1 MNMENE
7 RLSLKMLPFID
18 FTKYCSPRVDV
29 DSKILI
35 RFDNLTRS
43 SIMLFWHSFN
53 GDIKKYSTM
62 PPGHGLVM
70 STFVGHIWSFAD
82 EVTGDHLIDD
92 NNNYYLTI
100 QRNSND
106 PGSSNNENN
115 CQIVKIKTPLL
126 NLQEICYKVI
136 RDELVFNNNVAVYEQ
151 LNLLPRNV
159 IDELKIILLKGFH
172 SRRRRRQSV

>member
-1 MNMENE
+1 
-7 RLSLKMLPFID
+7 
-18 FTKYCSPRVDV
+18 
-29 DSKILI
+29 
-35 RFDNLTRS
+35 
-43 SIMLFWHSFN
+43 
-53 GDIKKYSTM
+53 
-62 PPGHGLVM
+62 
-70 STFVGHIWSFAD
+70 
-82 EVTGDHLIDD
+82 LIDD

-159 IDELKIILLKGFH
+159 IDELKIILLKGMTY
-172 SRRRRRQSV
+172 RQRPDFFVEV